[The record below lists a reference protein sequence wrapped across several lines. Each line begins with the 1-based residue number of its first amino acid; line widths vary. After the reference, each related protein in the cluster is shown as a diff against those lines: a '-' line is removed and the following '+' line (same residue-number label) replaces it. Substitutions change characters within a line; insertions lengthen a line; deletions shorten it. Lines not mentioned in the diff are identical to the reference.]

1 MELENINENTIK
13 IKMTFDDLRDR
24 GINLSEFLTNQDA
37 VEELFY
43 YISSELDISD
53 KFIESD
59 VVSFQVR
66 PNSKGIDLMVRG
78 EKVNMEDLDL
88 PSDPEE
94 FTKALENMIKSRAEN
109 GDLPENVD
117 LNKAAEMLFGGIN
130 ESDLDSIPVE
140 EDEEKELPEY
150 TYFTLKFR
158 NIDDAVNMAKNI
170 NQSVEESELYKYLDK
185 YYMTI
190 LQNQKLMGPKLV
202 KSIHSQMLEFGQDE
216 RVTRETL
223 TEYGQPLIEY
233 DALDILRQM

>member
-13 IKMTFDDLRDR
+13 IKMTFDDLRER

-43 YISSELDISD
+43 DISSELDITEQ
-53 KFIESD
+53 FLESD

-78 EKVNMEDLDL
+78 EKVDMDEIEF

-94 FTKALENMIKSRAEN
+94 FTKAIENMIKNRTEG
-109 GDLPENVD
+109 GDHPEFPEISQ
-117 LNKAAEMLFGGIN
+117 AAEFMFGPDG
-130 ESDLDSIPVE
+130 SHKKE
-140 EDEEKELPEY
+140 EEPEEKELPEF

-158 NIDDAVNMAKNI
+158 QLDDAIDMAKAV
-170 NQSVEESELYKYLDK
+170 NQEVEESELYKYADK

-190 LQNQKLMGPKLV
+190 LQNQKLKGRDFV
-202 KSIHSQMLEFGQDE
+202 KGVYAQMLEFGQDE
-216 RVTRETL
+216 KTPRETL
-223 TEYGQPLIEY
+223 VEYGRPIFEY
-233 DALDILRQM
+233 DALELLRQM

>member
-43 YISSELDISD
+43 DISSELDISD

-117 LNKAAEMLFGGIN
+117 LNKAADMLFGGIN
-130 ESDLDSIPVE
+130 ESDIDNIPME
-140 EDEEKELPEY
+140 EEEEKDPSRIY
-150 TYFTLKFR
+150 IFYIK
-158 NIDDAVNMAKNI
+158 V
-170 NQSVEESELYKYLDK
+170 
-185 YYMTI
+185 
-190 LQNQKLMGPKLV
+190 
-202 KSIHSQMLEFGQDE
+202 
-216 RVTRETL
+216 
-223 TEYGQPLIEY
+223 
-233 DALDILRQM
+233 

>member
-13 IKMTFDDLRDR
+13 IKMTFDDLRER

-43 YISSELDISD
+43 DISSELDITEQ
-53 KFIESD
+53 FLESD

-78 EKVNMEDLDL
+78 EKVNMDEIDF

-94 FTKALENMIKSRAEN
+94 FTKAIENMIKNRTEA
-109 GDLPENVD
+109 GDNPEFPEISQ
-117 LNKAAEMLFGGIN
+117 AAEMLFEN
-130 ESDLDSIPVE
+130 NRSQKKEEDLDE
-140 EDEEKELPEY
+140 ENLPEF

-158 NIDDAVNMAKNI
+158 NLDDAIDMAKTI
-170 NQSVEESELYKYLDK
+170 NQEVEESELYKYADK

-190 LQNQKLMGPKLV
+190 LQNQKLKGRDFV
-202 KSIHSQMLEFGQDE
+202 KGVYAQMLEFGQDE
-216 RVTRETL
+216 KTPRETL
-223 TEYGQPLIEY
+223 IEYGKSIFEY
-233 DALDILRQM
+233 DALELLRQM